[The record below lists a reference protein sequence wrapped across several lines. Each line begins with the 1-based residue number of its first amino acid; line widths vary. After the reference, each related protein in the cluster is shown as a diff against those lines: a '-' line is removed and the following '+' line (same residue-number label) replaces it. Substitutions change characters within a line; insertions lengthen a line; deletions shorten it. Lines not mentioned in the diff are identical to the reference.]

1 MPQRYRSVT
10 RHGSI
15 ITRDRKR
22 VPHNLARFDPLTQ
35 KFIHKETG
43 EELFVPSDDL
53 NIDYAC
59 WFIPPNKTVLLVDGT
74 AIESSQIH
82 CNPETGECFHSTTK
96 QPIQLQPD
104 QVYLLVIDHQ
114 NLCNLEFILGN
125 VSRQFQQYGD
135 SVVKTIQVYD
145 FWDGPFYHVNPEEK
159 RWIESTIKFDELRLT
174 KVVKVPDG
182 DFHFFYTKISPN
194 DDDCNPFGSD
204 YNPFGSEYLIKILE
218 KI

>member
-1 MPQRYRSVT
+1 MPQRYLSVK

-35 KFIHKETG
+35 KIIHTETR
-43 EELFVPSDDL
+43 EELFVHSYDL
-53 NIDYAC
+53 NEDYAC

-114 NLCNLEFILGN
+114 SLCNLEFILGN
-125 VSRQFQQYGD
+125 VSRQFQQYRD

-145 FWDGPFYHVNPEEK
+145 FWNGPFYHVNPEEK

-182 DFHFFYTKISPN
+182 DLHFFYTKSSP
-194 DDDCNPFGSD
+194 DGDD
-204 YNPFGSEYLIKILE
+204 YNPFGSQYLMKIVE
-218 KI
+218 E